1 MAIRDL
7 LPSRRKERYP
17 ARRMDDNSLVS
28 FQREINNLFDEFFR
42 SFGAPLTRS
51 WWPGGLFP
59 ERGERDI
66 GRFTPQVDV
75 SETDKEVKIV
85 AELPGL
91 DEKDVQVE
99 LESNLLVIKGEK
111 REEHE
116 EKDGEWHRVE
126 CSYGSFH
133 RVVPLPA
140 DIDPEHAKA
149 KFKKGRLTIAVP
161 KKGDSRKNRKAIAIS
176 SE

>member
-17 ARRMDDNSLVS
+17 ARRLDDGNLVS
-28 FQREINNLFDEFFR
+28 FQREINNLFDEFFN
-42 SFGAPLTRS
+42 SFGAPMKRS
-51 WWPGGLFP
+51 RWPGGLFP
-59 ERGERDI
+59 ERGGLGA
-66 GRFTPQVDV
+66 GRFNPQVDI
-75 SETDKEVKIV
+75 SETDKEVTVV

-99 LESNLLVIKGEK
+99 LENNLLVVKGEK

-116 EKDGEWHRVE
+116 NKDGEWHRIE

-140 DIDPEHAKA
+140 DIDAEKAKA
-149 KFKKGRLTIAVP
+149 KFKKGRLKIAIP
-161 KKGDSRKNRKAIAIS
+161 KKTDAIKDRKNIAIA